1 MIFLLHFYGG
11 NWYLISHKIGVLCK
25 SLQKIHFFG
34 DEISSIT
41 LTWKYFVKLFY
52 ILKIV
57 KSCLSSKEYLY
68 RLIDGFFNIF
78 ADIIDLVDTTDGFIG
93 IWNVNGWHVKAS
105 TIEIGSFAKFL
116 NDLHHNPLSG
126 KNTLRKNKVKIA
138 LRATSFLFTRIDLC
152 TFINVLCN
160 K

>member
-1 MIFLLHFYGG
+1 M
-11 NWYLISHKIGVLCK
+11 
-25 SLQKIHFFG
+25 
-34 DEISSIT
+34 
-41 LTWKYFVKLFY
+41 KLSTQD
-52 ILKIV
+52 LKIV
-57 KSCLSSKEYLY
+57 KIRLFFSKEYLY

-126 KNTLRKNKVKIA
+126 KKLRENNMSVA
-138 LRATSFLFTRIDLC
+138 QC
-152 TFINVLCN
+152 GN
-160 K
+160 